1 MKKIRSKYSSPD
13 FQFVRFT
20 LAGHEFGL
28 DVVSVREILKYRAP
42 VQGAPLPF
50 IEGYIG
56 IRSMLVPVID
66 LKKRFSLPG
75 EPLESSMIIVGLIDS
90 LIAGLIVDSI
100 SDITLGAKD
109 FTLSPGGRG
118 FSWDRIVDAEV
129 ESEGAHVLILNADS
143 LLTPEEKSA
152 LSSPLDLPGLAS
164 PVGDMGLKKP
174 DRM

>member
-1 MKKIRSKYSSPD
+1 MKKMRSKYSNPD
-13 FQFVRFT
+13 FQFVRFS

-28 DVVSVREILKYRAP
+28 DVASVREIIRYSAP
-42 VQGAPLPF
+42 VQGSPLPF

-75 EPLESSMIIVGLIDS
+75 ASLESSMIIIGLVGS
-90 LIAGLIVDSI
+90 LITGLIVDSI

-109 FTLSPGGRG
+109 FTLSPAGRG
-118 FSWDRIVDAEV
+118 FSWDHFVEAEV

-143 LLTPEEKSA
+143 LFTPEEKSA
-152 LSSPLDLPGLAS
+152 LSSPLDLPGHSS
-164 PVGDMGLKKP
+164 PGGDMGLKKP
-174 DRM
+174 GVI